1 MFSRRLSKHS
11 NYVREKTEEQ
21 QIKKEKEER
30 KVFLLRLSQSPQK
43 ELIEV
48 VSLIMSEKKKAKK
61 KMKR

>member
-30 KVFLLRLSQSPQK
+30 KVFLLRLSQSPQI

-48 VSLIMSEKKKAKK
+48 VSLIMSEKKKKSKK
-61 KMKR
+61 K